1 MASTQS
7 LPTSRIQSRRH
18 PIRLGTIL
26 RGLVIY
32 TLLALLVVVMLG
44 PFLYI
49 FSSSFKETYSL
60 ISIPPEL
67 FPKTIVWDN
76 YLYILRDLP
85 FVTWFLNTLL
95 VAVVVTLGTVFIDAL
110 AAYAFAKKEFWGR
123 DILFGL
129 MLTSIL
135 FPGALLLIPTFLIT
149 FRLGLFIRFGGLI
162 IPALGNVL
170 GVFLLRQFMQTLP
183 EELEHAARID
193 GCSEFGLFWRIILP
207 LSAPALATLSIVVF
221 TAQWN
226 NLVWPLVVINN
237 KALYTLPLG
246 LALLRSEFQVNYGIT
261 SAAALISTLPL
272 MIIFLFLQR
281 YFLAGLTVGAV
292 KG

>member
-1 MASTQS
+1 MASARPATA
-7 LPTSRIQSRRH
+7 SRGSALFGLAVRA
-18 PIRLGTIL
+18 TI
-26 RGLVIY
+26 IY
-32 TLLALLVVVMLG
+32 TLLALLIVVMIG

-60 ISIPPEL
+60 ISVPPEL
-67 FPKTIVWDN
+67 FPKAFVWDN
-76 YLYILRDLP
+76 YQYILRDLP
-85 FVTWFLNTLL
+85 FVTWFVNSVL
-95 VAVVVTLGTVFIDAL
+95 VALIVTVGTVLIDAL
-110 AAYAFAKKEFWGR
+110 AAYAFAKKAFWGR
-123 DILFGL
+123 DLLFGL
-129 MLTSIL
+129 MLATIMI
-135 FPGALLLIPTFLIT
+135 PGALLLIPTFLIT
-149 FRLGLFIRFGGLI
+149 FQLGMFNSYAGLI
-162 IPALGNVL
+162 IPSLGNVL

-183 EELEHAARID
+183 DELEHAARID
-193 GCSEFGLFWRIILP
+193 GCSEFGIFWRIILP

-226 NLVWPLVVINN
+226 NLVWPLVVLND

-261 SAAALISTLPL
+261 SAAALLSTLPL

>member
-1 MASTQS
+1 MASVRSASSSRWPGLIS
-7 LPTSRIQSRRH
+7 LALRA
-18 PIRLGTIL
+18 TI
-26 RGLVIY
+26 IY
-32 TLLALLVVVMLG
+32 ALLALLVVVMLG

-67 FPKTIVWDN
+67 FPQKFVWDN
-76 YLYILRDLP
+76 YLFIVQDLP
-85 FVTWFLNTLL
+85 FVTWFVNTLL
-95 VAVVVTLGTVFIDAL
+95 VALVVTIGTVLIDAL

-129 MLTSIL
+129 MLTTIMI
-135 FPGALLLIPTFLIT
+135 PGALLLIPTFLIT
-149 FRLGLFIRFGGLI
+149 FRLGLFNSYGGLI

-170 GVFLLRQFMQTLP
+170 GIFLLRQFMQTIP

-193 GCSEFGLFWRIILP
+193 GCSELGLFWRIILP

-261 SAAALISTLPL
+261 SAAAFISTLPL
-272 MIIFLFLQR
+272 MIVFLFLQR